1 MTNTIQIHT
10 VCPHCKRPVLVR
22 PDQSRAQCP
31 EHGMIVPMRSAIA
44 NPLLPPTTPSVAL
57 LYPEVA

>member
-1 MTNTIQIHT
+1 
-10 VCPHCKRPVLVR
+10 
-22 PDQSRAQCP
+22 
-31 EHGMIVPMRSAIA
+31 HGMIVPMRSAIA

>member
-1 MTNTIQIHT
+1 MTISTPIHI
-10 VCPHCKRPVLVR
+10 VCPHCKRPVLAR

-44 NPLLPPTTPSVAL
+44 NSLLPPATPSVAL